1 MVAVALN
8 NRSTTLLLLVMMRRT
23 AAALMARAG
32 VAAASTVGP
41 AYWPGL
47 RLWLEQAKESGGE
60 LSNCLIKVDTYLVLL
75 DDSSFSSV
83 CLFLLP
89 QVQPTHT
96 GFGFGFGLKKNLNH
110 VLFAYLKKQQRIL
123 DLELEF
129 PSCSS
134 SSCTACLLLRP
145 QEFVGR

>member
-8 NRSTTLLLLVMMRRT
+8 NRSTTLLLVMMRT
-23 AAALMARAG
+23 AAALMTRAG

-41 AYWPGL
+41 THWPGL

-60 LSNCLIKVDTYLVLL
+60 LSKCSLELGTYLVLL

-89 QVQPTHT
+89 QAQPTHT

-110 VLFAYLKKQQRIL
+110 ILFKNVINNRG
-123 DLELEF
+123 F
-129 PSCSS
+129 
-134 SSCTACLLLRP
+134 
-145 QEFVGR
+145 

>member
-1 MVAVALN
+1 MLLRYVKAPAAASTAALMVAVALN
-8 NRSTTLLLLVMMRRT
+8 NRSTALLLVMVRRT

-41 AYWPGL
+41 AHWPGL

-60 LSNCLIKVDTYLVLL
+60 LSNCLIEVDTYLVLL

-110 VLFAYLKKQQRIL
+110 ILFANLKNNRG
-123 DLELEF
+123 F
-129 PSCSS
+129 
-134 SSCTACLLLRP
+134 
-145 QEFVGR
+145 

>member
-1 MVAVALN
+1 MLLRYVKAPAAASTAALMVAVALN
-8 NRSTTLLLLVMMRRT
+8 CWSTTLLLVMVRRT

-41 AYWPGL
+41 AHWPGL

-60 LSNCLIKVDTYLVLL
+60 LSKCSLELGTYLVLL

-110 VLFAYLKKQQRIL
+110 ILFKI
-123 DLELEF
+123 
-129 PSCSS
+129 S
-134 SSCTACLLLRP
+134 
-145 QEFVGR
+145 

>member
-8 NRSTTLLLLVMMRRT
+8 NRSTALLLVMVRRT

-41 AYWPGL
+41 AHWPGL

-60 LSNCLIKVDTYLVLL
+60 LSKCSLELGTYLVLL

-110 VLFAYLKKQQRIL
+110 ILFTNLKNNRG
-123 DLELEF
+123 
-129 PSCSS
+129 
-134 SSCTACLLLRP
+134 
-145 QEFVGR
+145 V

>member
-8 NRSTTLLLLVMMRRT
+8 NWSTTLLLVVMRRT
-23 AAALMARAG
+23 AAALMTRAG

-41 AYWPGL
+41 AHWPGL
-47 RLWLEQAKESGGE
+47 RLWLEQAKESAGE
-60 LSNCLIKVDTYLVLL
+60 LSNCLIEVCIYLVLL
-75 DDSSFSSV
+75 DDSSFSSA

-110 VLFAYLKKQQRIL
+110 ILFTNFKNSRG
-123 DLELEF
+123 F
-129 PSCSS
+129 
-134 SSCTACLLLRP
+134 
-145 QEFVGR
+145 